1 MGEKKTCTTF
11 STHSHTTII
20 SPVSPLPTLH
30 QLYWPDDELWYLV
43 EVVSITPRAA
53 KATVRYTNAE
63 VEALDLDDVVR
74 DGHMSLLSL

>member
-1 MGEKKTCTTF
+1 M
-11 STHSHTTII
+11 
-20 SPVSPLPTLH
+20 
-30 QLYWPDDELWYLV
+30 
-43 EVVSITPRAA
+43 EVVSITPRAS